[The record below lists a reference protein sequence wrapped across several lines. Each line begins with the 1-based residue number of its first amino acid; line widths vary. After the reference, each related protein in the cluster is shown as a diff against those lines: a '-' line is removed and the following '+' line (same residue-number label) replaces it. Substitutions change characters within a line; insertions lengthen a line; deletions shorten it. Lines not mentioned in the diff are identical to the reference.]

1 MGFRYITG
9 PHNTYRSVGL
19 HNQAHPRTD
28 AVVIMAVVNPTN
40 DKILLGRNVS
50 PTALAEQQTV
60 SDALSSEEM
69 ARQVLLNSSWV
80 H

>member
-1 MGFRYITG
+1 MDGLDRTG
-9 PHNTYRSVGL
+9 CSHLDVRVGL
-19 HNQAHPRTD
+19 HNQVHPRTD

-50 PTALAEQQTV
+50 GCALIAFGFI
-60 SDALSSEEM
+60 
-69 ARQVLLNSSWV
+69 VLT